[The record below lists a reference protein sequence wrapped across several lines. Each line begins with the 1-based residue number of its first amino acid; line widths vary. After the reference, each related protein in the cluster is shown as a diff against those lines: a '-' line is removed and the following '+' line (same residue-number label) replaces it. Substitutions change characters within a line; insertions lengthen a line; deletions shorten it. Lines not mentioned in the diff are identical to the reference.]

1 MKRQTSKSTFRPMLF
16 TLVFAATAAALL
28 SAACGRAAAAESPS
42 KAKDASRH
50 FVGTYKDTL
59 VTINGTSSLH
69 NWTVKGGV
77 IDGEVN
83 IAVDPKGKLELGGI
97 QVSIPVVSLK
107 SSEGSGMDKTMYDA
121 MDKKHHPT
129 VNYSLTKATANGPTS
144 ATAGP
149 LHFDTVGQL
158 TISGQ
163 KRDVKLD
170 VVVLVNGSHVTVT
183 TETVLKMTDYGI
195 KPPVAMFGMVKS
207 GDAVTVK
214 AVWQLDERK

>member
-1 MKRQTSKSTFRPMLF
+1 MKLQISKSGFRPMLF

-28 SAACGRAAAAESPS
+28 SAVCGRAAAAEQPS
-42 KAKDASRH
+42 KGTDGSRH
-50 FVGTYKDTL
+50 FVGIYKQTL

-83 IAVDPKGKLELGGI
+83 IAVDQKGQVTLGAI

-121 MDKKHHPT
+121 MDKAHHPT
-129 VNYSLTKATANGPTS
+129 VNYTLTNATPKGPS
-144 ATAGP
+144 SPSAGP

-158 TISGQ
+158 AISGQ
-163 KRDVKLD
+163 KHDVKLD
-170 VVVLVNGSHVTVT
+170 VVVALNGSHMTVT
-183 TETVLKMTDYGI
+183 TQTVLKMTDYGI

-207 GDAVTVK
+207 GDAVTVL
-214 AVWQLDERK
+214 ATWQLDERK

>member
-1 MKRQTSKSTFRPMLF
+1 MNWQTSKSAVRPMLF

-50 FVGTYKDTL
+50 FVATYKDTL

-77 IDGEVN
+77 IDGEVR
-83 IAVDPKGKLELGGI
+83 IAVDAKGHVNLGGI

-129 VNYSLTKATANGPTS
+129 VNYSLTNATLNGPTS

-158 TISGQ
+158 AISGQ
-163 KRDVKLD
+163 NRDVKLD

>member
-1 MKRQTSKSTFRPMLF
+1 MKLQTSKPVIRSFLF

-28 SAACGRAAAAESPS
+28 GAACGRAAAAESPS
-42 KAKDASRH
+42 KGTEISRH
-50 FVGTYKDTL
+50 FAGTYKQTL
-59 VTINGTSSLH
+59 VTISGTSSLH

-83 IAVDPKGKLELGGI
+83 IAVDPKGQVKLGGI

-121 MDKKHHPT
+121 MDKSHHPT
-129 VNYSLTKATANGPTS
+129 VTYTLTNATPKGPS
-144 ATAGP
+144 SPTAGA

-158 TISGQ
+158 AISGQ
-163 KRDVKLD
+163 KHDVKLD
-170 VVVLVNGSHVTVT
+170 VAVVLNGSHLTIT
-183 TETVLKMTDYGI
+183 TETSLKMTDYGI